1 MPQSEAHNVELAHSS
16 HGSTPPDSPTLPN
29 NTVLIVED
37 SKVEQVRLEAI
48 LKKYGYRVL
57 TADNGNQ
64 ALDILRHEN
73 IQLVVSDWRMPE
85 MTGIDLCRQLRKD
98 PGFGHPYIIL
108 VTGLNAKA
116 DLVAGMDAG
125 ADDFISKPFNS
136 EELRV
141 RLQAGARIVQL
152 RVEVEQQYVQLAQTL
167 ERETETSRMIR
178 KDLEAAAR
186 MQRELLPAS
195 ISPFPRLEVGSLFQ
209 PAATVA
215 GDSFN
220 FFRLDDEHLAFY
232 HIDVAGH
239 GIASAMLSFTVS
251 RFLSPE
257 LGAITL
263 SRKKPMNPEAD
274 RPNLPSH
281 IVSPEK
287 VVNSLNEHFLEKD
300 DCTHY
305 FTMVY
310 GVLNANTGAGH
321 LCQAGHP
328 HPLITDSRGKVRQI
342 GKSGFPVGMLDTAR
356 YESIAFQLGQ
366 GERLFLYS
374 DGITDCSSEDG
385 TPFTLQRLATQL
397 ACGKDNSLPGSIAS
411 LGRELKRWHGD
422 APLEDD
428 ISLLAIARLEIADI
442 KPGSDMKAD
451 VISMNAVAT
460 EIPGTAE
467 RIASLGATAGLDDQ
481 ACFQIKVVMAEVL
494 NNVVNHASPARNA
507 ETIEIHCQIDIDH
520 FEVTTRDHGKPLD
533 IQPTHEFPQVYTE
546 GGRGWPIILNWMD
559 SVEYQSQ
566 AGCNLLTLKKSLS

>member
-1 MPQSEAHNVELAHSS
+1 MSQSEAQRVEPAQSS
-16 HGSTPPDSPTLPN
+16 HGNTPPDSLALPN

-48 LKKYGYRVL
+48 LTKFGYRVL
-57 TADNGNQ
+57 SADNGNQ
-64 ALDILRHEN
+64 ALDILRHED
-73 IQLVVSDWRMPE
+73 ILLVVSDWRMPE
-85 MTGIDLCRQLRKD
+85 MTGIDLCRQLRNE
-98 PGFGHPYIIL
+98 PGFGHPYVIL

-141 RLQAGARIVQL
+141 RLQAGVRIVQL
-152 RVEVEQQYVQLAQTL
+152 RNAVEQQYMQLAQTL
-167 ERETETSRMIR
+167 KRETETSRMIR
-178 KDLEAAAR
+178 KDLDAAAM

-195 ISPFPRLEVGSLFQ
+195 ISPFPQLEVSSLFQ

-232 HIDVAGH
+232 HIDVSGH

-257 LGAITL
+257 MGAITL
-263 SRKKPMNPEAD
+263 SRSKPANPVAVSQH
-274 RPNLPSH
+274 LPSH

-287 VVNSLNEHFLEKD
+287 VVSSLNERFLEKE

-328 HPLITDSRGKVRQI
+328 HPLITDSTGKVRQI
-342 GKSGFPVGMLDTAR
+342 GKSGFPVGMLENAS
-356 YESIAFQLGQ
+356 YESTAFQLGQ

-397 ACGKDNSLPGSIAS
+397 GDSKDRSLPGSIAS
-411 LGRELKRWHGD
+411 LDGQLKHWHGD
-422 APLEDD
+422 FPLEDD
-428 ISLLAIARLEIADI
+428 ISLLAIKRLEIAGI
-442 KPGSDMKAD
+442 KPGSDIKTD
-451 VISMNAVAT
+451 VISMTAVAT
-460 EIPGTAE
+460 DIPGTAE
-467 RIASLGATAGLDDQ
+467 RIAGLGASAGMDDL
-481 ACFQIKVVMAEVL
+481 ACFQVKVVMAEVL
-494 NNVVNHASPARNA
+494 NNIVNHASPASNA
-507 ETIEIHCQIDIDH
+507 ETIEIHYRFDYDH
-520 FEVTTRDHGKPLD
+520 FEVTTRDHGKPFD
-533 IQPTHEFPQVYTE
+533 NQPTHEFPHARAE
-546 GGRGWPIILNWMD
+546 SGRGWPIILNWMD
-559 SVEYQSQ
+559 SVEYQSHS
-566 AGCNLLTLKKSLS
+566 GCNHLTLKKTLS

>member
-1 MPQSEAHNVELAHSS
+1 MSQSQAHNVALAQSS
-16 HGSTPPDSPTLPN
+16 HCSTPSDSPALPN
-29 NTVLIVED
+29 TTVLIVED
-37 SKVEQVRLEAI
+37 SKVEQVRLAAI
-48 LKKYGYRVL
+48 LNKFGYRVL

-64 ALDILRHEN
+64 ALDILRRED
-73 IQLVVSDWRMPE
+73 ILLVVSDWRMPE
-85 MTGIDLCRQLRKD
+85 MTGIDLCRQLRND
-98 PGFGHPYIIL
+98 PGFGHPYVIL

-141 RLQAGARIVQL
+141 RLQAGVRIVQL
-152 RVEVEQQYVQLAQTL
+152 RNEVEQQYVQLAQTL
-167 ERETETSRMIR
+167 KRETATSRIIR
-178 KDLEAAAR
+178 KDLDAAAK

-195 ISPFPRLEVGSLFQ
+195 ISPFPQLEVGSLFQ

-263 SRKKPMNPEAD
+263 SRSKPVNPEAVSQH
-274 RPNLPSH
+274 LPSH
-281 IVSPEK
+281 IVSPEM
-287 VVNSLNEHFLEKD
+287 VVKSLNERFLEKE

-328 HPLITDSRGKVRQI
+328 YPLITDSKGKVRQI
-342 GKSGFPVGMLDTAR
+342 GKSGFPVGMLETAS

-374 DGITDCSSEDG
+374 DGITDCSCEDG
-385 TPFTLQRLATQL
+385 TPFSLQRLATQL
-397 ACGKDNSLPGSIAS
+397 
-411 LGRELKRWHGD
+411 GRWQR
-422 APLEDD
+422 
-428 ISLLAIARLEIADI
+428 S
-442 KPGSDMKAD
+442 
-451 VISMNAVAT
+451 
-460 EIPGTAE
+460 
-467 RIASLGATAGLDDQ
+467 Q
-481 ACFQIKVVMAEVL
+481 
-494 NNVVNHASPARNA
+494 PARK
-507 ETIEIHCQIDIDH
+507 HC
-520 FEVTTRDHGKPLD
+520 
-533 IQPTHEFPQVYTE
+533 FPRQRTQALARGCPA
-546 GGRGWPIILNWMD
+546 GGRYFPACNRPPGNRRHKTGH
-559 SVEYQSQ
+559 YHQSR
-566 AGCNLLTLKKSLS
+566 CH